1 MKFDVSSSALLAG
14 LQSISKVIASKNTL
28 PILDSFLFELE
39 GNLLTLTAA
48 DPEIR
53 LVTSVEV
60 MNVEGA
66 GSFVIGSKILLDP
79 LKELPEQPLRFDI
92 NDDNLEIFIQFLNGK
107 YNLIGQNADA
117 YPRQRPLR
125 GTVISFNMP
134 ATQLLRGVGVSLF
147 ATSDDPMRPIMN
159 GIYFDIQP
167 DNLTFVASDGHKLVR
182 LRNTAV
188 RVSDRASFVLPK
200 KPAILLRNLLAKE
213 QDTVS
218 VEVDDHN
225 ARITCSSFEMVC
237 RLTEGRYPNY
247 KSVIPAENPYHVTLE
262 RVPLIAVLKR
272 VSAFSNQ
279 SIGLVKLHIKESE
292 MTVTAQDIDFSTAAE
307 EHIPCEY
314 DGDVDLEIGFKA
326 SYFVEILNNL
336 GCEQIVLELADPSRA
351 GLILPTENEED
362 EDLLSLLMPM
372 MLSD

>member
-14 LQSISKVIASKNTL
+14 LQSISKGIASKNTL

-92 NDDNLEIFIQFLNGK
+92 NDDNLEIFIHFLNGK

-134 ATQLLRGVGVSLF
+134 AAQLLRGVGVSLF
-147 ATSDDPMRPIMN
+147 ATSDDPMRPILN
-159 GIYFDIQP
+159 GF
-167 DNLTFVASDGHKLVR
+167 
-182 LRNTAV
+182 
-188 RVSDRASFVLPK
+188 
-200 KPAILLRNLLAKE
+200 
-213 QDTVS
+213 
-218 VEVDDHN
+218 
-225 ARITCSSFEMVC
+225 
-237 RLTEGRYPNY
+237 
-247 KSVIPAENPYHVTLE
+247 
-262 RVPLIAVLKR
+262 
-272 VSAFSNQ
+272 
-279 SIGLVKLHIKESE
+279 
-292 MTVTAQDIDFSTAAE
+292 
-307 EHIPCEY
+307 
-314 DGDVDLEIGFKA
+314 
-326 SYFVEILNNL
+326 
-336 GCEQIVLELADPSRA
+336 
-351 GLILPTENEED
+351 
-362 EDLLSLLMPM
+362 
-372 MLSD
+372 

>member
-66 GSFVIGSKILLDP
+66 GSFVIGSMILLDP

-92 NDDNLEIFIQFLNGK
+92 NDDNLEIFIHFLNGK

-134 ATQLLRGVGVSLF
+134 AAQLLRGVGVSLF

-167 DNLTFVASDGHKLVR
+167 DNLTFVASDGHK
-182 LRNTAV
+182 
-188 RVSDRASFVLPK
+188 
-200 KPAILLRNLLAKE
+200 LAKE